1 MSRKGS
7 RFMAWLFDAK
17 PVDTAAAS
25 PAPTTVEHGSEEP
38 GGREPRWYER
48 EQLGEGNLDE
58 HGKAQARTDATARA
72 PLTAIPADAG
82 TVDVVGLRDL
92 RHDVLAWESRLRVR
106 LYVDQIVD
114 DG

>member
-58 HGKAQARTDATARA
+58 HGRLKPELMP
-72 PLTAIPADAG
+72 PLE
-82 TVDVVGLRDL
+82 LL
-92 RHDVLAWESRLRVR
+92 
-106 LYVDQIVD
+106 
-114 DG
+114 